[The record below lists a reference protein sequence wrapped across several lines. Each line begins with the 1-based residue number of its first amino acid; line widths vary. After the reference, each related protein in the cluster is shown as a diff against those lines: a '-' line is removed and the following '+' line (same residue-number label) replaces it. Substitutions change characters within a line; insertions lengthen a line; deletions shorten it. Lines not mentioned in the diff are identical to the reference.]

1 MIQNTF
7 DRSSLNMSIQQKIN
21 ALISNALESKL
32 KLILAFAQFVLLD
45 AGEINNS
52 LLSEPSIAK
61 DWLLKED
68 DIWQHL

>member
-1 MIQNTF
+1 
-7 DRSSLNMSIQQKIN
+7 MSIQQKIN